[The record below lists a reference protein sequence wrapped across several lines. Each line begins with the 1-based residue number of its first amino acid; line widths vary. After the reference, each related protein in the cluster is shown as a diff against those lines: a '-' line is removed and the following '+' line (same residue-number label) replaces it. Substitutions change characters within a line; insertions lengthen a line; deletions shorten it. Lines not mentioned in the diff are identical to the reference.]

1 MSAPNRPVIDL
12 RIGAVR
18 AAIWANRSE
27 GETYHTTS
35 FSRLYKT
42 EDGEWRD
49 TVSFRPGDLLPLSK
63 LADQAHTKILELQEE
78 ARAAGREEE
87 PHADA

>member
-1 MSAPNRPVIDL
+1 MPAPNRPVIDL

-18 AAIWANRSE
+18 AAIWANDHD

-42 EDGEWRD
+42 EEGEWRD
-49 TVSFRPGDLLPLSK
+49 TVSFRRDDLLPLAK
-63 LADQAHTKILELQEE
+63 LADQAHTRILELQRQARE
-78 ARAAGREEE
+78 AAREEE
-87 PHADA
+87 PHAEA

>member
-1 MSAPNRPVIDL
+1 MSKPNRPVIDL

-18 AAIWANRSE
+18 AAIWANDHD

-42 EDGEWRD
+42 EEGDWRD
-49 TVSFRPGDLLPLSK
+49 TVSFRRDDLLPLAK
-63 LADQAHTKILELQEE
+63 LADQAHTTILELQQE
-78 ARAAGREEE
+78 ARAAAEEE
-87 PHADA
+87 NHAEA